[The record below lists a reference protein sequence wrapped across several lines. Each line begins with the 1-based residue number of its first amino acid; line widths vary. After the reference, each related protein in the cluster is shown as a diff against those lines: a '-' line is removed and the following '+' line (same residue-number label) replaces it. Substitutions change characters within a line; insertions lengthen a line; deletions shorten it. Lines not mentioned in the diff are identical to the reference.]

1 MDDPHNQ
8 GTDCEP
14 LIARATE
21 RAELLEHVAGQTFC
35 RLTAL
40 AGMLA
45 RLKELARS
53 RDPEAAEAMPP
64 DPATIGRDAEILLRY
79 FDSRPWD
86 SVGVA
91 TNGARREQTRASLHA
106 GKAAVG

>member
-1 MDDPHNQ
+1 MDDPHNP
-8 GTDCEP
+8 GADYEP
-14 LIARATE
+14 IITRATE
-21 RAELLEHVAGQTFC
+21 RAEQLEHVAGQTFC

-53 RDPEAAEAMPP
+53 RDPEAAEAVPP
-64 DPATIGRDAEILLRY
+64 DPATVGRDAEILLRY
-79 FDSRPWD
+79 FDSRPSD

-91 TNGARREQTRASLHA
+91 ANGTKRERPRASLHV
-106 GKAAVG
+106 GKASSG

>member
-1 MDDPHNQ
+1 MDDPHNP
-8 GTDCEP
+8 GADYEP
-14 LIARATE
+14 IITRATE
-21 RAELLEHVAGQTFC
+21 RAEQLEHVAGQTFC

-53 RDPEAAEAMPP
+53 RDLEAAEAVPP
-64 DPATIGRDAEILLRY
+64 DPTTVGRDAEMLLRY
-79 FDSRPWD
+79 FDLRPWH

-91 TNGARREQTRASLHA
+91 DKGSSRARPRASLHR
-106 GKAAVG
+106 GKAGGG

>member
-1 MDDPHNQ
+1 MDDPHNPV
-8 GTDCEP
+8 TDCEP
-14 LIARATE
+14 LITRATE
-21 RAELLEHVAGQTFC
+21 RAEQLEHVAGQAFC

-53 RDPEAAEAMPP
+53 RDPEAAEVVPP
-64 DPATIGRDAEILLRY
+64 DPATVGRDAEILLRY
-79 FDSRPWD
+79 FDSRPWG

-91 TNGARREQTRASLHA
+91 ANGTKRERPRASLHG
-106 GKAAVG
+106 GKEGGG

>member
-1 MDDPHNQ
+1 MDDPHNP

-14 LIARATE
+14 LVTRATE
-21 RAELLEHVAGQTFC
+21 RAEQLEYVAGQAFC

-40 AGMLA
+40 AGMLT

-64 DPATIGRDAEILLRY
+64 DPATVGRDAEILLRY
-79 FDSRPWD
+79 FDLPPWH
-86 SVGVA
+86 SVGV
-91 TNGARREQTRASLHA
+91 GDKGSCRARPRAALRGGVA
-106 GKAAVG
+106 GGG

>member
-1 MDDPHNQ
+1 MDNRRNPV
-8 GTDCEP
+8 TDCEP
-14 LIARATE
+14 LITRATE

-53 RDPEAAEAMPP
+53 RDPEAAEAVPP
-64 DPATIGRDAEILLRY
+64 DPATVGRDAEILFRY

-91 TNGARREQTRASLHA
+91 ANGPNMERPRASLHL
-106 GKAAVG
+106 GKAG